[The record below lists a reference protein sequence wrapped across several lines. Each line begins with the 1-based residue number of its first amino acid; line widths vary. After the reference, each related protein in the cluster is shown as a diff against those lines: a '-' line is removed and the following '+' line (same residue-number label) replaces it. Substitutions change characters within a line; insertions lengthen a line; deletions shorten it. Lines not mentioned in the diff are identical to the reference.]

1 MHLKHYCGPRK
12 PIHKIAGLKVLDPF
26 EPYEERISQTEA
38 ILLILGRATDS
49 SEAFR
54 I

>member
-1 MHLKHYCGPRK
+1 MHFKHYCGPRK
-12 PIHKIAGLKVLDPF
+12 PIHKVAGLEVLNPF
-26 EPYEERISQTEA
+26 EPSEERISQAEA
-38 ILLILGRATDS
+38 IQLILGRATDS